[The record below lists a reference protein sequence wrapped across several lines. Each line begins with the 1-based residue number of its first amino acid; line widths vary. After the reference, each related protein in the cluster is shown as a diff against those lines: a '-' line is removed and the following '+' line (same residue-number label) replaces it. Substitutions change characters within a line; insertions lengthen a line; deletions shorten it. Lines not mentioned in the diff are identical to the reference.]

1 MTRLPKPLAY
11 VAVILFVCLSAS
23 HISAQ
28 EIRLKDSEH
37 IQAKEWEHLFTI
49 PEHPGLSRHIDS
61 ETEKIILA
69 EMNRRQKEVGD
80 TMRTADVFYV
90 WLPFFNYM
98 RHEDPHMNVI
108 PYFPH
113 DIDWEAPEKER
124 KKQWKKSS
132 RNIYKYGKVLPVRA
146 ICIGD
151 SVIVDK
157 TLSPELQ
164 PGDLIL
170 SINGDPMSEMLK
182 YDYQERHKFLGT
194 FLAHYYMKMF
204 CDEYV
209 MEIIRDGKAMTV
221 TVAGLP
227 EMNDVEFQFTKQNS
241 MDNNIRRYPE
251 SSAGYVKIPSFF
263 PDNSRLIRI
272 LRKSILDFNKEGLTN
287 IILDLRDNPGG
298 YGSDFDKLL
307 SMLINKPSIDYQKSQ
322 KLMVSKA
329 TLNDYDFLTENMIGQ
344 VIDIPDSL
352 IIKTLP
358 LDNELFIDGVKY
370 YVMMDEGTASTAAS
384 FCNILQYNDA
394 AQLVG
399 EPLMHNALKYG
410 ECLDSKMFW
419 HPLRKE
425 IKVFKAWLGVSGIST
440 TEFDEYTKAIN
451 GYLMPDIP
459 IPYVA
464 KEYMT
469 GRDAVLD
476 KLLEMIK

>member
-61 ETEKIILA
+61 ETENSILA

-98 RHEDPHMNVI
+98 RHEDPHMTVI
-108 PYFPH
+108 PYLPH

-272 LRKSILDFNKEGLTN
+272 LRKSILDFK
-287 IILDLRDNPGG
+287 
-298 YGSDFDKLL
+298 KA
-307 SMLINKPSIDYQKSQ
+307 KS
-322 KLMVSKA
+322 
-329 TLNDYDFLTENMIGQ
+329 
-344 VIDIPDSL
+344 
-352 IIKTLP
+352 
-358 LDNELFIDGVKY
+358 
-370 YVMMDEGTASTAAS
+370 
-384 FCNILQYNDA
+384 
-394 AQLVG
+394 
-399 EPLMHNALKYG
+399 
-410 ECLDSKMFW
+410 
-419 HPLRKE
+419 
-425 IKVFKAWLGVSGIST
+425 
-440 TEFDEYTKAIN
+440 
-451 GYLMPDIP
+451 
-459 IPYVA
+459 
-464 KEYMT
+464 
-469 GRDAVLD
+469 
-476 KLLEMIK
+476 